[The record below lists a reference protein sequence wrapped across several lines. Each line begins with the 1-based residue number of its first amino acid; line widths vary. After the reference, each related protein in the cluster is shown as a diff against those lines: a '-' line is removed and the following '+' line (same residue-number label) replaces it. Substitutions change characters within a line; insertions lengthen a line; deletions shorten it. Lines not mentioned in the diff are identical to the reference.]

1 LARSIEL
8 RSCHRY
14 LAATEETAALAEWIT
29 NGTFD
34 GAQAGKF
41 PVDASGVARSPGT

>member
-1 LARSIEL
+1 
-8 RSCHRY
+8 

-34 GAQAGKF
+34 GAQAGRF
-41 PVDASGVARSPGT
+41 TVDASGVARSPGT